1 MTTSERSSLIQ
12 VRTSHVSR
20 PVARV
25 IELSELEREFI
36 TLYVVD
42 DSPKCDLVCVTWFI
56 NNHVTVY
63 IYIYIL
69 CAFIFRT
76 DQNIVPLPGKLV
88 HRKPV

>member
-63 IYIYIL
+63 IHIYLVCVHIPNGPKH
-69 CAFIFRT
+69 RT
-76 DQNIVPLPGKLV
+76 LTW
-88 HRKPV
+88 